1 MDKFS
6 VEYALLCTQSALLD
20 VIATGLRAVVINVYK
35 ENRLFYIHFYY
46 DGETSE
52 ELIDLWECAI
62 TESSAN
68 FGPDHFLDNGVERLD
83 YPKVIPCNG
92 VFAYLRKEANFSN
105 HISTINVKIT
115 SIAYALLSIQSALL
129 GVVTQE
135 LRSVMAGFCKEKKV
149 LSINF
154 YYDGEVFK
162 DLIDLWESVIV
173 KVGLDLETGY
183 SLDGKVE
190 RVDFPKKI
198 HFLERYAY
206 LRKEARY

>member
-6 VEYALLCTQSALLD
+6 IEYALLSMQSALLD
-20 VIATGLRAVVINVYK
+20 AITPELRGVVINVNK
-35 ENRLFYIHFYY
+35 EKRLLYMRFYY
-46 DGETSE
+46 DGEASE
-52 ELIDLWECAI
+52 ELIDVYQCAI
-62 TESSAN
+62 SESSAD
-68 FGPDHFLDNGVERLD
+68 FGADHVLDNGVERLD

-129 GVVTQE
+129 GVVTPE

-154 YYDGEVFK
+154 YYDGEVSK
-162 DLIDLWESVIV
+162 DLIDLWESVIA